1 MVREKGIDKDILSGI
16 VEDVFSMMVRKKYG
30 QDAKFDVVVNM
41 DKGDI
46 EIFLEREVVET
57 VENPVTQIDVQTAR
71 ETSGEVLNVGE
82 DYVEV
87 IPLATF
93 GRRLVV
99 SAKQNLNQRIKEI
112 ERENIYNEYSNTI
125 GDIIVGEIYQIRRN
139 EILIN
144 HNRNE
149 LLLPKSEQIFKER
162 YKKGDT
168 IRAVVKEVRK
178 NAGNPVVIVSRA
190 DSKFLSKLFEL
201 EIPEIYD
208 GIIEIKQ
215 IAREPGERA
224 KVAVESHDDRI
235 DAVGACVGMKGV
247 RIHTIVRELNNEN
260 IDVINFSEDPIVF
273 IQRSLAP
280 AKLKTIEISEESRTA
295 NVLVAADQV
304 SLAIGRN
311 GQNIR
316 LASKLTGFEINLIK
330 EGGEDEYDIELVDF
344 KEELGEELYLKLIDA
359 GLETAKDVIT
369 ANLDKLLAI
378 EGLTEE
384 RIQELRDMMKKDLE
398 EAEVED
404 EDEDAEE
411 AEEAEDAEETA
422 TEEGAEAA
430 EGAEK
435 SADAEVAEGAE
446 GAEKSADAEV
456 AEGAEGAEKS
466 ADAEVAEGAESA
478 EKGTPA
484 EEASEVKKDSPP
496 ATAEESSKE
505 EPAKE

>member
-1 MVREKGIDKDILSGI
+1 MNSEIVESFAQMVREKGIDKDILTGI

-57 VENPVTQIDVQTAR
+57 VENPVTQIDVQAAR
-71 ETSGEVLNVGE
+71 EISGEELGVGE
-82 DYVEV
+82 DFVEV
-87 IPLATF
+87 VPLVTF

-112 ERENIYNEYSNTI
+112 ERESIYNEYSNAI
-125 GDIIVGEIYQIRRN
+125 GDIVVGEIYQIRRN

-178 NAGNPVVIVSRA
+178 NAGNPVVVVSRA
-190 DSKFLSKLFEL
+190 DPKFLSKLFEL

-260 IDVINFSEDPIVF
+260 IDVINFSEQPEVF
-273 IQRSLAP
+273 IQRALAP
-280 AKLKTIEISEESRTA
+280 AKLKTIELDGEAKTA

-316 LASKLTGFEINLIK
+316 LASKLTGYEINLIK

-344 KEELGEELYLKLIDA
+344 KEELGEELYLKMIDA
-359 GLETAKDVIT
+359 GLETAKDVIN
-369 ANLDKLLAI
+369 AKLDTLLAI
-378 EGLTEE
+378 EGLSEVK
-384 RIQELRDMMKKDLE
+384 IQELREMMKRDLE
-398 EAEVED
+398 EAEVD
-404 EDEDAEE
+404 EDEEE
-411 AEEAEDAEETA
+411 EDDTDGDEEEETPEDGAADVPAAGEAPVAESPSEVSPAIEKSA
-422 TEEGAEAA
+422 TEEASGTDAPPVVEVPGTEASPEAA
-430 EGAEK
+430 PGP
-435 SADAEVAEGAE
+435 DH
-446 GAEKSADAEV
+446 
-456 AEGAEGAEKS
+456 
-466 ADAEVAEGAESA
+466 
-478 EKGTPA
+478 GTA
-484 EEASEVKKDSPP
+484 
-496 ATAEESSKE
+496 ATSKE
-505 EPAKE
+505 EPAKD